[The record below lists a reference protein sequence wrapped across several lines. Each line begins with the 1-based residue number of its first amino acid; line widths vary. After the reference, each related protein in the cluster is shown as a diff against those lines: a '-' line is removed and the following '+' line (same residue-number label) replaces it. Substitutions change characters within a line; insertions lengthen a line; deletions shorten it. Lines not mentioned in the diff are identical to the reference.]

1 MKVLAVIPARAGSK
15 GIPNKNLRILAG
27 KPLVQ
32 YAIENA
38 INCELI
44 DDVIVTTDSPEVR
57 LIAWQLGADVLWR
70 KDELCKDDV
79 TLDSVV
85 FDAVPSESAYDYVVT
100 MQPTS
105 PTLKLETLTQAIERA
120 VNENLD
126 TLISVVNDTRLSW
139 KKDAEGRITP
149 NYAKRLNRQWL
160 PPEFAET
167 GAFVISKAGVVTEAS
182 RIGQSVDVFEVSAN
196 EAIDID
202 TFDDL
207 ILAQNHLEEKKVAI
221 CANGNNEIGLGHVY
235 RALELAD
242 EFNSKPTIFFDKN
255 VTEAKLFGSTTHNLV
270 GVDSKDDLVR
280 KIQEGQFSLVINDV
294 LDTTESYMKSLREAV
309 PNAKIVN
316 FEDSG
321 SGRFFANAT
330 ISALYESREENNSF
344 AGEDYYIAP
353 KSFLFLKPIEIQDK
367 VKNVF
372 VCFGGADPQNYTEQ
386 VLSVIQEDEEFCSQY
401 NFTFVLGRAKENA
414 SELMKMELPCNIEV
428 FYDVSC
434 MPNLM
439 IECDA
444 ALTSRGRTAYELASL
459 GVPTISIA
467 QNKREQEHTF
477 VCEENGF
484 IYLGIKPPKEVL
496 RANLKML
503 LKMSKKARQQFQE
516 KLLSHDLRNGR
527 ARVMKVINNL

>member
-38 INCELI
+38 LNCELI

-70 KDELCKDDV
+70 NEELCRDDV

-85 FDAVPSESAYDYVVT
+85 FDAIPEGADYDYIVT

-105 PTLKLETLTQAIERA
+105 PTLKLETLTSAIQRA
-120 VNENLD
+120 VNQKLD

-139 KKDAEGRITP
+139 KKDADGGISP

-167 GAFVISKAGVVTEAS
+167 GAFVISKAEVVTKDT
-182 RIGQSVDVFEVSAN
+182 RIGQKVDVFEVSET

-242 EFNSKPTIFFDKN
+242 EFNSKPTIFFDEN
-255 VTEAKLFGSTTHNLV
+255 VTDAGLFGNTTHNIV
-270 GVDSKDDLVR
+270 GVESSDEIVAKVR
-280 KIQEGQFSLVINDV
+280 EEQFSLIINDV
-294 LDTTESYMKSLREAV
+294 LDTTESYMKSLRSAA

-330 ISALYESREENNSF
+330 ISALYENRGAKNDFS
-344 AGEDYYIAP
+344 GEDFYIAP
-353 KSFLFLKPIEIQDK
+353 KSFLFLKPIEISDRVQ
-367 VKNVF
+367 NVF
-372 VCFGGADPQNYTEQ
+372 ICFGGADPQNYTEQ
-386 VLSVIQEDEEFCSQY
+386 ILSIIQEDEEFCSKF
-401 NFTFVLGRAKENA
+401 NFTFVLGRAKQNA
-414 SELMKMELPCNIEV
+414 TEIMNTKYPSNIEV

-439 IECDA
+439 IESDV

-459 GVPTISIA
+459 GIPTISIA
-467 QNKREQEHTF
+467 QNRREQDHTF

-484 IYLGIKPPKEVL
+484 IYLGLTPPREMI

-503 LKMSKKARQQFQE
+503 LRMSKKARQQFQD